1 MLMKDSIFREIVAGF
16 PYPIASSYVKLRTD
30 ECMDPG
36 PNRLKHQLATGEA
49 TARFLGVVNLC
60 QARDFSELFG
70 KAPPKSMTADFT
82 KNFERVTFGN
92 WLRLAR
98 ESLRWLLAEQAELFI
113 PEMAGFFFDSSSRAG
128 TAVEALESLVT
139 LRNDISHERSKA
151 INASDYKPL
160 CEKAQDNLDRV
171 LEGLGFLLEYELS
184 FISEIE
190 VDKRRRHTPT
200 YRHRFKKLIGNSDD
214 FEGNKDAPRNVPL
227 DSQAVVLLHPV
238 TGNYL
243 NLDPLLIY
251 EEAAGKKPEGKA
263 TDIFFYNGMKGPAKA
278 DYQACK
284 HGGRFLSCYSDRADY
299 LEEELRE
306 LENLFT
312 GELAQKPTD

>member
-1 MLMKDSIFREIVAGF
+1 MLMKDSIFREVVAGF

-49 TARFLGVVNLC
+49 IARFLGVVNLC

-70 KAPPKSMTADFT
+70 KTPPKSMTADFT

-98 ESLRWLLAEQAELFI
+98 ESLRWLKDEQAELFI
-113 PEMAGFFFDSSSRAG
+113 PEMAGFFFDSNSKPG
-128 TAVEALESLVT
+128 TAVEALERLVT
-139 LRNDISHERSKA
+139 LRNDISHERSKP
-151 INASDYKPL
+151 INANDYKPL

-171 LEGLGFLLEYELS
+171 LEGLEFLMKYKLS
-184 FISEIE
+184 FISEIK

-200 YRHRFKKLIGNSDD
+200 YRHRFKELIGNSDD
-214 FEGNKDAPRNVPL
+214 FEGNDTPREQPL
-227 DSQAVVLLHPV
+227 DSKAVGLLDPA
-238 TGNYL
+238 TGRYL

-251 EEAAGKKPEGKA
+251 EEAAGKEPEGKA
-263 TDIFFYNGMKGPAKA
+263 TDIFFYNGMKGPTKA
-278 DYQACK
+278 DYVACK

-306 LENLFT
+306 FENLFT
-312 GELAQKPTD
+312 GELARQPTD

>member
-1 MLMKDSIFREIVAGF
+1 MKDSIFREIVAGF

-82 KNFERVTFGN
+82 KSFERVTFGN

-113 PEMAGFFFDSSSRAG
+113 PEMAGFFFDSSFRAG
-128 TAVEALESLVT
+128 TAVEALERLVT

-151 INASDYKPL
+151 INANDYKPL

-171 LEGLGFLLEYELS
+171 LEGLRFLLEYELS